1 MPEYLIRANEG
12 CAPDPFLLWDSVHRD
27 IEGGTDFVCDWVL
40 AAPGLN
46 ALNVGGLQATSELA
60 TACYLA
66 LFTDAYVP
74 PDHPLAYLADGDNR
88 GWWGD
93 GVDVD
98 TSANEGPLGSFLWL
112 LERAPLVAAGV
123 GIEQWAQSFALTALA
138 PLQGQGAVARIVASA
153 AVNTQLGRVELVVA
167 LYGSNGALAYSGK
180 FWLAWQQ
187 LAAGAPSPKTLPSSS
202 LPPFVPSLDF
212 SDPRNSQF
220 LPLL

>member
-40 AAPGLN
+40 AQAGTDN
-46 ALNVGGLQATSELA
+46 LNVGGLQATSELA
-60 TACYLA
+60 TAVYLA

-93 GVDVD
+93 GVDVRTD
-98 TSANEGPLGSFLWL
+98 MDEGPLGSWLWL

-123 GIEQWAQSFALTALA
+123 GIDQWAQSFASQALA
-138 PLQGQGAVARIVASA
+138 PLQAQGAVAKITTA
-153 AVNTQLGRVELVVA
+153 AVIDTQNSRLGLSVA
-167 LYGSNGALAYSGK
+167 LYGSDGSRAYSGQ
-180 FWLAWQQ
+180 FQLAWQQ
-187 LAAGAPSPKTLPSSS
+187 LAAGLPAMAH
-202 LPPFVPSLDF
+202 
-212 SDPRNSQF
+212 
-220 LPLL
+220 

>member
-40 AAPGLN
+40 AQAGTDN
-46 ALNVGGLQATSELA
+46 LNVGGLQATSELA
-60 TACYLA
+60 TAVYLM
-66 LFTDAYVP
+66 LFSDAYVA

-93 GVDVD
+93 GIDVD
-98 TSANEGPLGSFLWL
+98 ASLGEGPLGSLLWL

-123 GIEQWAQSFALTALA
+123 PIEQWAQSLALSALA
-138 PLQGQGAVARIVASA
+138 PLQAQGAVAKIVASA
-153 AVNTQLGRVELVVA
+153 TVNTAYGRVELSVA
-167 LYGSNGALAYSGK
+167 LYGSDGALAYSGM

-187 LAAGAPSPKTLPSSS
+187 LAGGMPQPAIARGRRSRRSTSACPATRTSG
-202 LPPFVPSLDF
+202 
-212 SDPRNSQF
+212 
-220 LPLL
+220 

>member
-40 AAPGLN
+40 AAHGLN
-46 ALNVGGLQATSELA
+46 TLNVGGLQATSELQ
-60 TACYLA
+60 TAVYLA

-93 GVDVD
+93 GVDVRTD
-98 TSANEGPLGSFLWL
+98 LDEGPLGSFLWL

-123 GIEQWAQSFALTALA
+123 GIDLWAQSFAAQVLA
-138 PLQGQGAVARIVASA
+138 PLQAQGAVAKITTQAS
-153 AVNTQLGRVELVVA
+153 VDTQNSRLELSVA
-167 LYGSNGALAYSGK
+167 LYGSDGAQAYSGT
-180 FWLAWQQ
+180 FQLAWQQ
-187 LAAGAPSPKTLPSSS
+187 LAAGLPA
-202 LPPFVPSLDF
+202 
-212 SDPRNSQF
+212 
-220 LPLL
+220 